1 MNIIYCILGFLV
13 GASFGIYLYI
23 DGARRWGW
31 NWMYR
36 EIKEGRRK

>member
-1 MNIIYCILGFLV
+1 V

-23 DGARRWGW
+23 DGARRGGW